1 MALKISKAIGIIA
14 RLRHFLPASVLLNI
28 YNSLIHPY
36 LSYGLV
42 VWDQTSKTNLDKILL
57 LQKRTQRLIYFSNNS
72 EHAIPLFLRSNIP
85 PIDMLCYKSVA
96 LLMHDI
102 NNDLAPRNLKNL
114 FTRLASIHS
123 CNTRAAAA
131 GKFNVIH
138 SRTKQQNQSFSNFR
152 ARIWNKIPELV
163 KSKPKQLFRKHLHTK
178 LLQFLLGV
186 NFILMSIILLIN

>member
-1 MALKISKAIGIIA
+1 MSKTIGIFA
-14 RLRHFLPASVLLNI
+14 RLTHFLPPSVLLNI

-57 LQKRTQRLIYFSNNS
+57 LQKRALRLIYFSNNS

-85 PIDMLCYKSVA
+85 PIDMLYYKSVA

-102 NNDLAPRNLKNL
+102 NHNLAPQNLKNF

-138 SRTKQQNQSFSNFR
+138 SRTKQQNQRVSMGLTVNRQKALKLTVNRQKRNIFTVNRQMS
-152 ARIWNKIPELV
+152 E
-163 KSKPKQLFRKHLHTK
+163 PKLAVK
-178 LLQFLLGV
+178 LLRYP
-186 NFILMSIILLIN
+186 